1 MAEREAKTFRYA
13 DLEAYV
19 ERSAIVKQAVEHG
32 FRSICMVPL
41 ATGRRIIGTLS
52 LGRKSESAFTLKDVD
67 LLSQVG
73 AEVSLALENAIAH
86 QRLQVEIERLPSTTG
101 LTHIP

>member
-1 MAEREAKTFRYA
+1 VRVYASESQVRDDFLSQGIEVPLKDSLATTVMAEREAKTFRYA

-41 ATGRRIIGTLS
+41 ATGRCIIGTLS
-52 LGRKSESAFTLKDVD
+52 LAASLKA
-67 LLSQVG
+67 LSP
-73 AEVSLALENAIAH
+73 EKMLIY
-86 QRLQVEIERLPSTTG
+86 
-101 LTHIP
+101 